1 MIDWKVYAGIGL
13 LVAGFAYGQLQYQRG
28 HNAAEYE
35 HMVADLT
42 EYKKAA
48 DILLLSSQSAQVAID
63 GIGKVRN
70 DFVREYNDAMLNA
83 FDCYADD
90 GRMRLIKDLYPTTIA
105 GQPD

>member
-28 HNAAEYE
+28 HSAAEHE
-35 HMVADLT
+35 QMVADLT

-48 DILLLSSQSAQVAID
+48 DTLLLASQSAQVAID
-63 GIGKVRN
+63 GIGQVRN
-70 DFVREYNDAMLNA
+70 DFVREYNDAMLNS

-90 GRMRLIKDLYPTTIA
+90 GRMRLIRDLYPVPVT